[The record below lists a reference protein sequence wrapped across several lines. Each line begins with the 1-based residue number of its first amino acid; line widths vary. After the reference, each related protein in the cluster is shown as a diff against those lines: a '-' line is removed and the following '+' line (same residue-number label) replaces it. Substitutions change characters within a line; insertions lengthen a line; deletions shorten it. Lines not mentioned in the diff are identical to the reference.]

1 MQISLLDSQATKRQY
16 EPLKVFGLKK
26 KKKKKKNAWET
37 IKEGISAW
45 CEHGLTSFQVKQKI
59 TAINN
64 THTNKDLHKKKKIR
78 KSHKR

>member
-1 MQISLLDSQATKRQY
+1 MSLLRFLGS
-16 EPLKVFGLKK
+16 K

-45 CEHGLTSFQVKQKI
+45 CERGLTSFQVKQKI

-64 THTNKDLHKKKKIR
+64 THTNKDLHKKKKKLGKATKGKKILVAG
-78 KSHKR
+78 